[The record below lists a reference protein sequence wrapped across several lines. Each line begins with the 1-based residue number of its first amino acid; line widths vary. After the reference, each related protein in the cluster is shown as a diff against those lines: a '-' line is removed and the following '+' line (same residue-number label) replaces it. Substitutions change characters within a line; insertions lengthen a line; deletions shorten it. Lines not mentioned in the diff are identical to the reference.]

1 MKIYDIFCDASAL
14 SGDRRGACAGSL
26 VCERMSQHTALH
38 ASIQPTGTNNSG
50 EIGAILNAVYL
61 AGQIKEKNPY
71 EVFTFNIFSDS
82 IISIRGVREWIFHW
96 IYNANKQRNNILTL
110 SNGTPVSNQIYFKI
124 IFNQIILNR
133 LDIHFYHQIGH
144 GTNKYE
150 KIASSFYKNNGI
162 PIMRVGLTAEFIT
175 SCNEYVDGRTRDILR
190 QYANNGHM
198 SMSGVWFDNLSDE
211 YYGRVTE
218 NVPIPVIC
226 DIRND
231 EPSLADGFNF
241 SMLNGKNVIE
251 TYAKLIHA
259 LDYPG
264 GDNIRKYIL

>member
-14 SGDRRGACAGSL
+14 SGGQRGACAGCL
-26 VCERMSQHTALH
+26 VCERMSQHNELH

-50 EIGAILNAVYL
+50 EIGALMNAVYI
-61 AGQIKEKNPY
+61 AGQLKEASNDVCY
-71 EVFTFNIFSDS
+71 FNIFSDS

-96 IYNANKQRNNILTL
+96 IYNANKKRNNILTL
-110 SNGTPVSNQIYFKI
+110 ASGVPVSNQIYFKI

-162 PIMRVGLTAEFIT
+162 PIMRLGLTAEFIT

-190 QYANNGHM
+190 QFVTNGHM
-198 SMSGVWFDNLSDE
+198 SMSGVWFDNLADE
-211 YYGRVTE
+211 FYGRVTE
-218 NVPIPVIC
+218 NVPVPVIC
-226 DIRND
+226 DVCDN
-231 EPSLADGFNF
+231 EPSESESFNF
-241 SMLNGKNVIE
+241 SMLNGKSIIE

-259 LDYPG
+259 LEYPG
-264 GDNIRKYIL
+264 GENIRKYIL